1 MMPRCSGLICVDLY
15 EGCGM
20 LVRQRVMLWATTSAA
35 WPSHL
40 LSQRPAPAPRRSN
53 LPSCLSLSLS
63 ISLSLSLDS
72 LPSLSLGSLPSLS
85 LDSLPSLSLDS
96 LPSPLT
102 RSSPSSLST
111 SPSRLSPSPPSSSRL
126 SSPHHPSPP
135 VSNIISSPS
144 PLSSAADPHIRRA
157 LHVLNPPASAN
168 DPHAVGRLS
177 DKPQGGVVSF
187 LHVVRPGVDSVS
199 GEVELRDEG

>member
-53 LPSCLSLSLS
+53 LPSCLSLSLHIPLSVSRLSTLS
-63 ISLSLSLDS
+63 ISRLSTLSISRLSTLSISRLSTLSSHS
-72 LPSLSLGSLPSLS
+72 LVSLFSLYLPVSTLAI
-85 LDSLPSLSLDS
+85 
-96 LPSPLT
+96 
-102 RSSPSSLST
+102 SSLFLS
-111 SPSRLSPSPPSSSRL
+111 SQLSPSPIPSR
-126 SSPHHPSPP
+126 
-135 VSNIISSPS
+135 SNIISSPS